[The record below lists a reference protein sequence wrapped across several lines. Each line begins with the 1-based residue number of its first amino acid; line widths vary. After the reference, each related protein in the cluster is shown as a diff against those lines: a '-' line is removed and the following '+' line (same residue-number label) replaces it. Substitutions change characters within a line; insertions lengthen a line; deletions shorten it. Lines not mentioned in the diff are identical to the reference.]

1 LLDPL
6 PIAVQQPG
14 PKITGR
20 AQQPITAV
28 GLVAGEAQTD
38 TTGAMYQSRLDSP
51 GLHSELMF
59 DVPDCR
65 AACETLRGGAE
76 FLTPPVD
83 HGWEVRCFFRD
94 PDGHL
99 LELSEA
105 RPAATGE

>member
-1 LLDPL
+1 
-6 PIAVQQPG
+6 
-14 PKITGR
+14 
-20 AQQPITAV
+20 
-28 GLVAGEAQTD
+28 
-38 TTGAMYQSRLDSP
+38 
-51 GLHSELMF
+51 MF